1 MKLTKSDLTRLAK
14 QPGRHRISDAPGL
27 FLRVLDPDRVYWTYR
42 YRFAGRE
49 NEPSLGPYPEIGL
62 AEAIAKHTAMR
73 ASVLAGTDP
82 LAGKRARRAAAVE
95 APPRPAPTFGEAA
108 DDFLDRKESKG
119 LLGKN
124 PKHRAQ
130 WRSTLDSLPASFR
143 ELRVNKI
150 GSQHVFD
157 ALDPIWDKKP
167 ETASRLRARIA
178 AVIDFARGPED
189 ERRNPAAW
197 SGWLKTQLG
206 SAKKLGKIDR
216 KTGERLERSHH
227 AAMPYKDLPAFMKRL
242 RDTPGVAA
250 KALAFAI
257 LTAARSGEVLGALWD
272 EIDLEHTAT
281 VTGADG
287 KDCTVAIPLWTI
299 PADRMKAGEVHRA
312 PLCDAA
318 IAILKE
324 MREARVREHRFV
336 FPGQRPRKPL
346 SNMALEMTMR
356 RLKAGAFTP
365 HGMRSAFR
373 DWVGDET
380 HFQREIA
387 EAALAHAVGDAAERA
402 YRRGDALLKRLGL
415 MKAWSQFVVPPPPSD
430 NVIELR
436 RAEA

>member
-1 MKLTKSDLTRLAK
+1 MTLAKGDLNRLAK
-14 QPGRHRISDAPGL
+14 TPGRHRIPDAPGL
-27 FLRVLDPDRVYWTYR
+27 FLRVIDADRRYWTYR

-49 NEPSLGPYPEIGL
+49 NEPSLGPYPEISLG
-62 AEAIAKHTAMR
+62 EAIAKHGAVR
-73 ASVLAGTDP
+73 AAVLGGTDP
-82 LAGKRARRAAAVE
+82 LAGKRARRAAAAE
-95 APPRPAPTFGEAA
+95 APASVTPSFGEAA

-143 ELRVNKI
+143 ALRVDRI

-178 AVIDFARGPED
+178 AVIDFALGPED

-206 SAKKLGKIDR
+206 SPKELGKIDR
-216 KTGERLERSHH
+216 ETGERVKRGHH
-227 AAMPYKDLPAFMKRL
+227 AAMPYKDLPAFMDRL
-242 RDTPGVAA
+242 KDAPGVAP

-257 LTAARSGEVLGALWD
+257 LTAARSGEVLGMRWD
-272 EIDLEHTAT
+272 EIDLDHTAT
-281 VTGADG
+281 ATGPDG
-287 KDCTVAIPLWTI
+287 KDCTVAIPIWTI
-299 PADRMKAGEVHRA
+299 PAERMKAGEVHRA

-324 MREARVREHRFV
+324 MREHPFV
-336 FPGQRPRKPL
+336 FPGQRPWRPL
-346 SNMALEMTMR
+346 SNMALEMAMR
-356 RLKAGAFTP
+356 RLGAGEFTP
-365 HGMRSAFR
+365 HGMRSSFR

-415 MKAWSQFVVPPPPSD
+415 MKAWSLFLIPPPSD
-430 NVIELR
+430 NVVGFR
-436 RAEA
+436 RSGA